1 LNSVYQIWSNQATRM
16 LRFKSWASSFV
27 PFILAMV
34 LALVVNACTTG
45 QNQDIKTLKV
55 GITTWPGFDIA
66 LYAKSS
72 GLFKKRGLDVEFVRF
87 ENQQDSARAVLR
99 GALDAAFSSFW
110 DVMQSDPGDDKP
122 VVVMVTNISHGADGI
137 VTQPTIGSIEDLRG
151 KRVGAKLGTVNHLIL
166 LEALK
171 LHNIKPEQVQIEDVS
186 NEMATQMM
194 QEGRLDGAVV
204 WEPLL
209 SDTAKKIKGSIPF
222 TTKEVD
228 SLVIDTLVSRSK
240 VVSDK
245 DKKAALTQFI
255 SAWFDVMHAV
265 DTKSA
270 EVFEQ
275 VGKQLGQSG
284 SAFGSDYA
292 GLTKGDIAMNQRM
305 FQPQGR
311 LREAAGL
318 LPQLLRDDPRP
329 GRIPRTDVE
338 INAEPVTAAIG
349 AWKP

>member
-1 LNSVYQIWSNQATRM
+1 M
-16 LRFKSWASSFV
+16 LRFKSWASSVV
-27 PFILAMV
+27 PFVLAMMV
-34 LALVVNACTTG
+34 ALVVNACTAG
-45 QNQDIKTLKV
+45 QSQDTQTLKV

-66 LYAKSS
+66 LYAKES
-72 GLFKKRGLDVEFVRF
+72 GLFKKHGLDVEFVRF
-87 ENQQDSARAVLR
+87 ENQQDSTRAVLR
-99 GALDAAFSSFW
+99 GSLDAAFSSFW
-110 DVMQSDPGDDKP
+110 DVMQSDPGNDKP

-137 VTQPTIGSIEDLRG
+137 VTQPGIPSIEDLRG

-171 LHNIKPEQVQIEDVS
+171 LHKIKPEQVQIEDVS
-186 NEMATQMM
+186 NETATQMM
-194 QEGRLDGAVV
+194 QAGRLDGAVV

-209 SDTAKKIKGSIPF
+209 SDTAKKIKGNIPF
-222 TTKEVD
+222 TTKELD

-240 VVSDK
+240 VVS

-265 DTKSA
+265 DTKST

-284 SAFGSDYA
+284 RAFGSDYA
-292 GLTKGDIAMNQRM
+292 GLKKGDIAMNQRM

-311 LREAAGL
+311 LKEAAGL

-338 INAEPVTAAIG
+338 INAEPVTAAIE